1 VIAVAPAVL
10 LVSAAGTGAGKTL
23 VSLALARALRAAGY
37 RTRSY
42 KTGPDYIDARLAT
55 FALGEPAHNLDAWLD
70 TPAGVRR
77 HVAATCGDADVCI
90 VEGMMGLF
98 DGDNAGTTSTA
109 TIARVLDASVVS
121 VIDCWTSSQT
131 AAAVAFGLRAF
142 DASLA
147 HAGIILNRVG
157 GAAHADAIRAACGRV
172 GIRVLG
178 SIPHDPAFAVG
189 ERRLGLDA
197 QAFERRAEIVHAM
210 AAVVAESLDLHA
222 LVAGC
227 RRATLTADDVVTR
240 GVRTRIAY
248 AHDDAFWFTYPE
260 TLDALRAAGAE
271 LVPFSPLAD
280 TTVPSDVGALWI
292 GGGYPE
298 EHAARLAENASMR
311 ASIRDAAAAG
321 LPTYAECGGLMYLAE
336 ELQTADGAFPMVGA
350 LPGSTSIAEPRLH
363 IGYRTARVVTT
374 SPLDAAGTEVRG
386 YEFHYATSAVA
397 SDAPAYA
404 FEARSDGAVCGAC
417 VGAFLHRHFIPGD
430 PAIAR
435 FVDAAEAFAGTIAKS
450 AT

>member
-1 VIAVAPAVL
+1 VIAVSPAVL
-10 LVSAAGTGAGKTL
+10 VVSAAGTGAGKTL
-23 VSLALARALRAAGY
+23 VALALARALRAAGY

-77 HVAATCGDADVCI
+77 HVAATCGDADVCV

-98 DGDNAGTTSTA
+98 DDAGTTSTA
-109 TIARVLDASVVS
+109 TIARVLAASVVT

-131 AAAVAFGLRAF
+131 AAAVALGVRAY
-142 DASLA
+142 DATLA
-147 HAGIILNRVG
+147 HAGIVLNRVG
-157 GAAHADAIRAACGRV
+157 GASHADAIRAACARV

-178 SIPHDPAFAVG
+178 AIAHDPAFAIG

-197 QAFERRAEIVHAM
+197 HAFERRAEIVHAM
-210 AAVVAESLDLHA
+210 AEVLARSVDLHA
-222 LVAGC
+222 LVAPCG
-227 RRATLTADDVVTR
+227 RATLTAEDVVVR
-240 GVRTRIAY
+240 PARTRIAY
-248 AHDDAFWFTYPE
+248 ARDDAFWFTYPE
-260 TLDALRAAGAE
+260 TLDALSAEGAE

-280 TTVPSDVGALWI
+280 PALPRDIGALWI

-298 EHAARLAENASMR
+298 DHAARLAENAAMR
-311 ASIRDAAAAG
+311 ASIRGAIAAG

-336 ELQTADGAFPMVGA
+336 ELRTAAGTYPMVGA
-350 LPGSTSIAEPRLH
+350 LPGSTVIDEPRLH
-363 IGYRTARVVTT
+363 IGYRTARVATA
-374 SPLDAAGTEVRG
+374 SPLDPAGAEVRG
-386 YEFHYATSAVA
+386 YEFHYASSAIA
-397 SDAPAYA
+397 TDAPAYT
-404 FEARSDGAVCGAC
+404 FEARSDGAVRGAC

-435 FVDAAEAFAGTIAKS
+435 FVDAAEAFASAAAKS